1 METHIAGFS
10 DDATLLGL
18 EKATLL
24 DVRGVE
30 GPGEVADNP
39 SPKGAV
45 DVEELLDVIFSDF
58 CIGLALPKVSA
69 TLTLNTTPVR
79 VLRVLREDLRA
90 HVPQRPG
97 RQNVGDE
104 RGGGGGGGVR
114 GLVRGRFVFASPCA
128 LSTS

>member
-1 METHIAGFS
+1 M
-10 DDATLLGL
+10 
-18 EKATLL
+18 
-24 DVRGVE
+24 
-30 GPGEVADNP
+30 
-39 SPKGAV
+39 
-45 DVEELLDVIFSDF
+45 
-58 CIGLALPKVSA
+58 SA
-69 TLTLNTTPVR
+69 TLTLNTKPVR

>member
-1 METHIAGFS
+1 MTCQGASQSGAGV
-10 DDATLLGL
+10 
-18 EKATLL
+18 
-24 DVRGVE
+24 VRSYLYQC
-30 GPGEVADNP
+30 DL
-39 SPKGAV
+39 SR
-45 DVEELLDVIFSDF
+45 
-58 CIGLALPKVSA
+58 LPKLSA
-69 TLTLNTTPVR
+69 TLTLNTKPVR